1 MSVPPDR
8 AARERPAPT
17 PAPPPEGFTQLTG
30 RGGYTTHNGPWYER
44 HDETGRLIRGFRVL
58 PHHLNALG
66 IIHGGLLSAFLDTTM
81 GSAVWLATKRRAV
94 TLRLQLDYLNNTR
107 LNDWVEGTADCTGF
121 DGEVAYVTA
130 HLYCRRH
137 TLATG
142 QGVFALLSPRRK
154 D

>member
-1 MSVPPDR
+1 MSVPPDP
-8 AARERPAPT
+8 AARERR
-17 PAPPPEGFTQLTG
+17 APPPADPPPGFVQLTG

-44 HDETGRLIRGFRVL
+44 YDEGGRLIRGFRVL

-81 GSAVWLATKRRAV
+81 GSAVWLSTKRRAV

-121 DGEVAYVTA
+121 DDEVAYVTA
-130 HLYCRRH
+130 RLYCRRH

>member
-1 MSVPPDR
+1 MSVPPDP
-8 AARERPAPT
+8 ADRERPAPP
-17 PAPPPEGFTQLTG
+17 PAPPPSGFVMLTG

-44 HDETGRLIRGFRVL
+44 YDETGRMIRG
-58 PHHLNALG
+58 
-66 IIHGGLLSAFLDTTM
+66 LDTTM
-81 GSAVWLATKRRAV
+81 GSAVWQATKRRAV

-121 DGEVAYVTA
+121 DADVAYVTA
-130 HLYCRRH
+130 RLYCRRH

-142 QGVFALLSPRRK
+142 QGVFALLSARRK

>member
-1 MSVPPDR
+1 MSVPPDP
-8 AARERPAPT
+8 ADRERPAPP
-17 PAPPPEGFTQLTG
+17 PAPPPSGFVMLTG

-44 HDETGRLIRGFRVL
+44 YDETGRMIRGFRVL

-81 GSAVWLATKRRAV
+81 GSAVWQATKRRAV

-121 DGEVAYVTA
+121 DADVAYVTA
-130 HLYCRRH
+130 RLYCRRH

-142 QGVFALLSPRRK
+142 QGVFALLSARRK